1 MLMSNDDPF
10 ERPRDLLEAK
20 NQIANLKVELIRHSD
35 LLAEANEALADVRTL
50 DDWRSKSPE
59 RTWLMS
65 GDGWAW
71 CRLYDH
77 GVRDCQNSFDGATPD
92 EARAKAAA
100 WVREQAKP

>member
-1 MLMSNDDPF
+1 MTTSTSEDAKPGEVEDARKLLAMMAVI
-10 ERPRDLLEAK
+10 RDL
-20 NQIANLKVELIRHSD
+20 
-35 LLAEANEALADVRTL
+35 RTL
-50 DDWRSKSPE
+50 DDWRAVSPE

-77 GVRDCQNSFDGATPD
+77 GAKACQRGFDGPTPD

-100 WVREQAKP
+100 WIRGQK